1 MSLSFFRSCRPMT
14 IGLMTS
20 GLLTAILS
28 PMVFAR
34 QGQNAAENTNATEK
48 VFTPSKE
55 QLVIRRE
62 TIPYPTLRQLTT
74 KLRSGTN
81 RTVRNG
87 INGEKEVI
95 YSVLKG
101 ADGSIVK
108 RNALS
113 ERVVRPPQGAVV
125 QMGVPL
131 QQVAISRGSLPF
143 RGGAPVNIKRVVTM
157 RGTWYDP
164 FNCGGSGRGTTATG
178 IRGGYGVVAVDPRF
192 IPLGT
197 RLYIEGYGYAIAG
210 DTGGAIKGNRI
221 DLGVNSP
228 NDVYKFQIKNWKSIQ
243 VHILAR

>member
-1 MSLSFFRSCRPMT
+1 MSLSFIRSYRPMT
-14 IGLMTS
+14 VGLMVS
-20 GLLTAILS
+20 GLLTALLS
-28 PMVFAR
+28 PMVLAR
-34 QGQNAAENTNATEK
+34 QGQNAAEEVSQLEK
-48 VFTPSKE
+48 VFTPSKAE
-55 QLVIRRE
+55 FVIRRE

-81 RTVRNG
+81 RAVRNG

-101 ADGSIVK
+101 VDGTIIK
-108 RNALS
+108 RKALS
-113 ERVVRPPQGAVV
+113 ERVLRAPQGAVV

-131 QQVAISRGSLPF
+131 TEVATSRGNLPF
-143 RGGAPVNIKRVVTM
+143 RGAAPMNIQRVVTM

-164 FNCGGSGRGTTATG
+164 YNCGGSGRGITATG
-178 IRGGYGVVAVDPRF
+178 MKGGYGVVAVDPRF

-221 DLGVNSP
+221 DLGVNVP
-228 NDVYKFQIKNWKSIQ
+228 KDVYKFQIKNWKAIQ

>member
-1 MSLSFFRSCRPMT
+1 MSLSFFRSFRPLT
-14 IGLMTS
+14 GGLIAS
-20 GLLTAILS
+20 GLLTLALS
-28 PMVFAR
+28 PTVFAG
-34 QGQNAAENTNATEK
+34 QEQNAAEKTNA
-48 VFTPSKE
+48 PQKE
-55 QLVIRRE
+55 QIVVQRE
-62 TIPYPTLRQLTT
+62 AIPYPTIRQLTT

-87 INGEKEVI
+87 INGEKEII
-95 YSVLKG
+95 YSLIKG
-101 ADGSIVK
+101 ENGSIVK

-131 QQVAISRGSLPF
+131 HEVAVSRGVLPF
-143 RGGAPVNIKRVVTM
+143 RGGSPVNIQRAVTM

-164 FNCGGSGRGTTATG
+164 LHCGGSGRGTTATG
-178 IRGGYGVVAVDPRF
+178 VRGGYGVVAVDPRF

-210 DTGGAIKGNRI
+210 DTGGSIKGNRI
-221 DLGVNSP
+221 DLGVNSR
-228 NDVYKFQIKNWKSIQ
+228 NDVYKFQIKNWKSIR

>member
-1 MSLSFFRSCRPMT
+1 MSLSFFRSFRPIT
-14 IGLMTS
+14 LGLIAS
-20 GLLTAILS
+20 GLLTAVVS

-34 QGQNAAENTNATEK
+34 QGQNAAENTNAPEK

-55 QLVIRRE
+55 QLVIQRE
-62 TIPYPTLRQLTT
+62 SIPYPTLRQLTT

-87 INGEKEVI
+87 LNGEKEVI
-95 YSVLKG
+95 YRVVKG
-101 ADGSIVK
+101 ASDTIVK
-108 RNALS
+108 RTALS
-113 ERVVRPPQGAVV
+113 ERVLRAPQGAVV

-131 QQVAISRGSLPF
+131 TEVSPSRGGLPF
-143 RGGAPVNIKRVVTM
+143 RGSAPVNIKRVVTM

-164 FNCGGSGRGTTATG
+164 YNCGGSGRGTTATG
-178 IRGGYGVVAVDPRF
+178 MQGGYGVVAVDPRF

-221 DLGVNSP
+221 DLGVNRPS
-228 NDVYKFQIKNWKSIQ
+228 DVSKFQINNWKSIR